1 MEERSRPIYRI
12 TAPIRGLAQ
21 RFAYMG
27 LIVSAFGLL
36 MLGKADTVL
45 VERLR
50 VHLTD
55 AVAPILDM
63 ASRPVA
69 TISEVAAEVREL
81 AAIRAEN
88 ARLREDRARLLRW
101 QAVARQLEAENK
113 ALQGLLNFQP
123 PPSAR
128 FISARVIA
136 EEGGAFARS
145 LLINAGIHAGVR
157 NGQAVVTG
165 EGLVGRI
172 TDVGARA
179 ARVLPIMD
187 LNSRIPVL
195 VESSRTHAILAGD
208 NSHRP
213 LLTRLPPEAAI
224 SSGDRIVTSG
234 HAGAFPPGLQVGV
247 VASISDRGIGVQP
260 YVDFFRLE
268 YVRVVD
274 FGLDGILQLTDP
286 PRRRGGG
293 DKRQ

>member
-12 TAPIRGLAQ
+12 TAPIRGLVQ
-21 RFAYMG
+21 RVAYMG
-27 LIVSAFGLL
+27 LVVAAFGLL

-50 VHLTD
+50 VHVTD

-63 ASRPVA
+63 VSRPAA

-81 AAIRAEN
+81 AAIRADN
-88 ARLREDRARLLRW
+88 ARLRNERARLLQW

-113 ALQGLLNFQP
+113 ALQELLHFQLAP
-123 PPSAR
+123 AAR

-157 NGQAVVTG
+157 KGHAVVTG

-172 TDVGARA
+172 TDVGERA

-195 VESSRTHAILAGD
+195 VESTRTHAILTGD

-213 LLTRLPPEAAI
+213 LLTRLPPEAGV

-274 FGLDGILQLTDP
+274 FGLDGILQIPGVP
-286 PRRRGGG
+286 PRRP
-293 DKRQ
+293 DAKKQP

>member
-1 MEERSRPIYRI
+1 LEERSRPVYSI

-21 RFAYMG
+21 RFAYLG
-27 LIVSAFGLL
+27 LVIAAFALL

-50 VHLTD
+50 VHVTD

-69 TISEVAAEVREL
+69 TISEMAADVREL

-88 ARLREDRARLLRW
+88 ARLRQERGRLLQW

-113 ALQGLLNFQP
+113 ALHGLLNFHSAP
-123 PPSAR
+123 AAR

-157 NGQAVVTG
+157 KGQAVMTG

-172 TDVGARA
+172 TDVGERA

-195 VESSRTHAILAGD
+195 VESTRTHAILTGD

-213 LLTRLPPEAAI
+213 LLTRLPPEAGI

-274 FGLDGILQLTDP
+274 FGLDGILRLP
-286 PRRRGGG
+286 GAPLGRGG
-293 DKRQ
+293 KRRQ